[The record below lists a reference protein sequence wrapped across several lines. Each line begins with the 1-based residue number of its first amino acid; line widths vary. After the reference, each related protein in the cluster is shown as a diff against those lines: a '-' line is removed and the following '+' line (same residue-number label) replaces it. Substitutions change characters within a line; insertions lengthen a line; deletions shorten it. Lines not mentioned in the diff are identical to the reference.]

1 MDNTLLLVRKLS
13 KESHTGL
20 GFSYKALK
28 KYDYNYEQALAYLR
42 SDAFKTSYET
52 HRRRAL

>member
-1 MDNTLLLVRKLS
+1 MEDTLLLIRKLS

-20 GFSYKALK
+20 LFAYKALK